1 MRVRLNG
8 EVVAD
13 GDKWLYDFFEVPA
26 FSPQTVRDAIDQTP
40 EGEEL
45 VLEINSGGGSVFAG
59 FEMYS
64 VLRNAILRNTPT
76 RTVAEIQSLAGSA
89 ASVVMTGCD
98 EVTASPVAQVMI
110 HLPSTATY
118 GDRYDHQNSIGVLDS
133 VTDSILNAYV
143 VKAGAK
149 STRAELRGLMR
160 ASTWLTAPEAR
171 GLGLVDRILG
181 EEDVDPAAV
190 LNACGGGRGIRAMAA
205 RPATD
210 YASLLDRYRTLMDEG
225 KAPERPELRERS
237 GEAEDAAEAQRETI
251 MLTCNVKDTE
261 AAKEAWEQV
270 INRKPAVI
278 VPKGV
283 TIRETGPTDF
293 FAEALVVLELEKT
306 RFGGI

>member
-13 GDKWLYDFFEVPA
+13 GDKWLYDWFEVPA

-45 VLEINSGGGSVFAG
+45 TLEINSGGGSVFAG

-64 VLRNAILRNTPT
+64 VLRAAQR
-76 RTVAEIQSLAGSA
+76 RTVAEVQSLAGSA
-89 ASVVMTGCD
+89 ASVVMIGCD

-118 GDRYDHQNSIGVLDS
+118 GDRYDHQDSIGVLDS
-133 VTDSILNAYV
+133 VTESILNAYV

-149 STRAELRGLMR
+149 STRAELRRLMK

-171 GLGLVDRILG
+171 GLGLVDRIIG

-210 YASLLDRYRTLMDEG
+210 YGSLLDRYRTLMDEG

>member
-45 VLEINSGGGSVFAG
+45 TLEINSGGGSVFAG

-64 VLRNAILRNTPT
+64 VLRAAQR
-76 RTVAEIQSLAGSA
+76 RTVAEVQSLAGSA

-118 GDRYDHQNSIGVLDS
+118 GDRYDHQDSIGVLDS

-149 STRAELRGLMR
+149 STRAELRGLMK

-210 YASLLDRYRTLMDEG
+210 YGSLLDRYRTLMDEG

-237 GEAEDAAEAQRETI
+237 GEPEDAAEAQRGPNWARDPIE
-251 MLTCNVKDTE
+251 MKV
-261 AAKEAWEQV
+261 V
-270 INRKPAVI
+270 IEGDEDI
-278 VPKGV
+278 
-283 TIRETGPTDF
+283 
-293 FAEALVVLELEKT
+293 AEALAVLELEKV
-306 RFGGI
+306 RFGGGQP

>member
-45 VLEINSGGGSVFAG
+45 TLEINSGGGSVFAG

-64 VLRNAILRNTPT
+64 VLRSAQR
-76 RTVAEIQSLAGSA
+76 RTVAEVQSLAGSA

-110 HLPSTATY
+110 HLPTTGTW
-118 GDRYDHQNSIGVLDS
+118 GDRYDHQDSIGVLDS

-149 STRAELRGLMR
+149 STRAELRGLMK

-190 LNACGGGRGIRAMAA
+190 LNACGGGRGIRAMAS

-210 YASLLDRYRTLMDEG
+210 YGSLLDRYRTLMDEG
-225 KAPERPELRERS
+225 KAPERPELRECS

-251 MLTCNVKDTE
+251 VVWNDLDHPVSPITVLKDE
-261 AAKEAWEQV
+261 
-270 INRKPAVI
+270 
-278 VPKGV
+278 
-283 TIRETGPTDF
+283 DMD
-293 FAEALVVLELEKT
+293 EALAMLELEKT
-306 RFGGI
+306 RFGGM

>member
-40 EGEEL
+40 EGEDL
-45 VLEINSGGGSVFAG
+45 TLEINSGGGSVFAG

-64 VLRNAILRNTPT
+64 VLRSAQR
-76 RTVAEIQSLAGSA
+76 RTVAEVQSLAGSA
-89 ASVVMTGCD
+89 ASVIMLGCD

-118 GDRYDHQNSIGVLDS
+118 GDRYEHQDSIGVLDS

-149 STRAELRGLMR
+149 STRAELRGLMK

-237 GEAEDAAEAQRETI
+237 GEAEDAAGAQRGPIE
-251 MLTCNVKDTE
+251 MKV
-261 AAKEAWEQV
+261 V
-270 INRKPAVI
+270 IE
-278 VPKGV
+278 GD
-283 TIRETGPTDF
+283 EDMD
-293 FAEALVVLELEKT
+293 EALAMLELEKV
-306 RFGGI
+306 RFGGDQP

>member
-13 GDKWLYDFFEVPA
+13 GDKWLYDWFEIPA

-64 VLRNAILRNTPT
+64 VLRSSGR
-76 RTVAEIQSLAGSA
+76 RTVAEVQSLAGSA

-118 GDRYDHQNSIGVLDS
+118 GDRYDHQDSIGVLDS

-149 STRAELRGLMR
+149 STRAELRGLMK

-210 YASLLDRYRTLMDEG
+210 YGSLLDRYQTLMDEG

-237 GEAEDAAEAQRETI
+237 GEAENAAEAQRGPNWDRDPIE
-251 MLTCNVKDTE
+251 MKV
-261 AAKEAWEQV
+261 V
-270 INRKPAVI
+270 IEGDEDI
-278 VPKGV
+278 
-283 TIRETGPTDF
+283 
-293 FAEALVVLELEKT
+293 AEALAVLELEKT
-306 RFGGI
+306 RFGGFAK

>member
-45 VLEINSGGGSVFAG
+45 TLEINSGGGSVFAG

-64 VLRNAILRNTPT
+64 VLRAAQR
-76 RTVAEIQSLAGSA
+76 RTVAEVQSLAGSA

-118 GDRYDHQNSIGVLDS
+118 GDRYDHQDSIGVLDS

-149 STRAELRGLMR
+149 STRAELRGLMK

-210 YASLLDRYRTLMDEG
+210 YGSLLDRYRTLMDEG

-237 GEAEDAAEAQRETI
+237 GKAEDAAEAHREAHREAI
-251 MLTCNVKDTE
+251 VLTCNVKDTE
-261 AAKEAWEQV
+261 AAKEALEQV

-278 VPKGV
+278 VPEGV
-283 TIRETGPTDF
+283 TIRETGPSDI
-293 FAEALVVLELEKT
+293 FAEALAVLELEKT
-306 RFGGI
+306 RFGGM